1 MLSSSE
7 KITSTLLEDIVFKEQ
22 RGVRYFYR
30 DPTHQN
36 TKVLNDKSREAYGI
50 CVDWQGSG
58 CHNAFWLMRV
68 SFNITYLKENILYNI
83 FRCMWHIW
91 KKLVVD
97 QRRLCGFTHNPW
109 PQEEL
114 AKKGS
119 NLIIFRNGFI
129 YSIQIIR
136 YY

>member
-1 MLSSSE
+1 
-7 KITSTLLEDIVFKEQ
+7 
-22 RGVRYFYR
+22 
-30 DPTHQN
+30 
-36 TKVLNDKSREAYGI
+36 
-50 CVDWQGSG
+50 
-58 CHNAFWLMRV
+58 
-68 SFNITYLKENILYNI
+68 
-83 FRCMWHIW
+83 MWHIW

-119 NLIIFRNGFI
+119 NLIIFRKGFI
-129 YSIQIIR
+129 YSIQIIS